1 MALSRTAKFTALGA
15 ALGAC
20 FSIFSWSLDIY
31 LLDASLSLNLIAQ
44 IHKSNY
50 LHFITDLA
58 PFILGAVFY
67 VLCRDYERV
76 LETTPV
82 IEHSGAPFTVGSWI
96 TRITFLTVLVVII
109 LTSIFVLASLG
120 LDIAKHELDLVRY
133 GRDIKIKITSYH
145 LWIEDLTVDNERLTE
160 EEVFQYLEDAKT
172 LYRDF
177 LEVVKEAHAD
187 IFFDATEI
195 DTSLTELERLGRAH
209 VVKNRTTG
217 MRNRVGNDFHA
228 VYKQIF
234 LNIDKIVSGLEKHTQ
249 AKRDQ
254 RTLLA
259 VGIAIFISLF
269 SGMTFL
275 LLRYYE
281 RERSSNTAALLEH
294 SERIALLLDSTGEA
308 IYGIDL
314 NGDCTFANS
323 ACLNLLAYAEES
335 QLLGKNMH
343 NLIHHTTSD
352 GSPSA
357 YEECRICHAFLNGE
371 EIHVDDESLWRLD
384 GTSFPSEYRSFPI
397 RKNGEVI
404 GSVVSFTDITDRLMA
419 ETALI
424 QSEQRYRKLFDN
436 APIAYVL
443 TIDEDGEQV
452 IKDCNSAFVDLLCD
466 QKEKIIG
473 RSLIEFYSPGRET
486 REEGGQLDEYV
497 DSKKLVTRGGEI
509 IETNLLVIPEISMEG
524 LAIGTLH
531 AFINMTEINRAQAE
545 IERVAA
551 ELTRLIDTANSPI
564 FGIDSKG
571 LINEWNQQIQNITGY
586 TKKEVL
592 QKNLVEELFI
602 DEYRESARVVIEKVL
617 RGEQSTN
624 YEFVPN
630 SKDGKRRAILLNTTA
645 RRDKEGNIVGA
656 VGFGQDITEL
666 REKEV
671 VLQHALKMEAVGQ
684 LTGGIAH
691 DFNNLLSIIKGN
703 LRILQQKSGVA
714 SEVITRMFDDALS
727 ATEDG
732 VELVERLLA
741 FAHTKAVNVQLVDIN
756 ESIEMSL
763 RLLTR
768 TLGDHIDVVFEGND
782 DALYIKANRGQ
793 FDNALL
799 NLAINARDAMV
810 KGGSL
815 TITTGRV
822 LLNRTSHEYLS
833 SDKNFAHAFDPLPEG
848 VYVEVI
854 VSDTGT
860 GIESED
866 LERLYEPFFTTKDVG
881 KGSGLGL
888 SMVYKFMQQSH
899 GSCRI
904 ESTPGEGTT
913 VSLLFPA
920 VDKKIKDDDE
930 VPTEKKLKV
939 GRGTVLVVEDEAR
952 VRRVAV
958 YDLKNLGFDVLEAE
972 NAQSAM
978 VLFESNNSVV
988 LLFSDILMPGG
999 IDGVDLAKWVHTHYP
1014 DVKILLTTGYS
1025 KDLFNDKDKN
1035 IIPFSVIRKP
1045 YAIENLTDK
1054 ISLLLELR

>member
-1 MALSRTAKFTALGA
+1 MALSRTAKFTVLGA

-20 FSIFSWSLDIY
+20 FSMFSWSLDIY
-31 LLDASLSLNLIAQ
+31 LLDAPLSLNLIAQ

-58 PFILGAVFY
+58 PFILAAVFY

-76 LETTPV
+76 LETTPG
-82 IEHSGAPFTVGSWI
+82 IEHSGSPFAVGSWL

-133 GRDIKIKITSYH
+133 GRDIKIEITSFH
-145 LWIEDLTVDNERLTE
+145 LWIEELTVDNETLTE
-160 EEVFQYLEDAKT
+160 AEVFQHLEDAKT

-177 LEVVKEAHAD
+177 LEVAKEAHAD
-187 IFFDATEI
+187 IFFDTTKV
-195 DTSLTELERLGRAH
+195 DTNLTELEQLGRAH

-217 MRNRVGNDFHA
+217 LRNRVGNDFHA

-314 NGDCTFANS
+314 KGDCTFANS
-323 ACLNLLAYAEES
+323 ACMNLLAYTEES
-335 QLLGKNMH
+335 QFLGKNMH
-343 NLIHHTTSD
+343 DLIHHTKSD
-352 GSPSA
+352 GSLSA
-357 YEECRICHAFLNGE
+357 YEDCRICHAFLNGE
-371 EIHVDDESLWRLD
+371 EIHVDDETLWRLD

-397 RKNGEVI
+397 RKKGEVI
-404 GSVVSFTDITDRLMA
+404 GSVVSFTDITDRVA
-419 ETALI
+419 AKTALI

-466 QKEKIIG
+466 QKEKIIS
-473 RSLIEFYSPGRET
+473 RSLTEFYSPSRGSRGENGR
-486 REEGGQLDEYV
+486 LDEYG
-497 DSKKLVTRGGEI
+497 DSKQLITKGGEI
-509 IETNLLVIPEISMEG
+509 IETNLLVIPEIFMEG
-524 LAIGTLH
+524 LTIGTLH
-531 AFINMTEINRAQAE
+531 AFIDITEIKRVQAE

-551 ELTRLIDTANSPI
+551 EWTQLIDTANSPI

-602 DEYRESARVVIEKVL
+602 DEYRESAREVIEKVL
-617 RGEQSTN
+617 RGEESTN
-624 YEFVPN
+624 YEFVPK

-645 RRDKEGNIVGA
+645 RRDTAGNIVGA

-703 LRILQQKSGVA
+703 LRILQQKSVVV
-714 SEVITRMFDDALS
+714 SEVVTRMFDDALS

-741 FAHTKAVNVQLVDIN
+741 FSHTKAVNVQLVDTN
-756 ESIEMSL
+756 EAIEMSL

-768 TLGDHIDVVFEGND
+768 TLGDHIDVVFEGSD
-782 DALYIKANRGQ
+782 DDLYIKANRGQ

-799 NLAINARDAMV
+799 NLAINARDAMI
-810 KGGSL
+810 KGGKL
-815 TITTGRV
+815 TIMTRRV
-822 LLNRTSHEYLS
+822 FLNQASHEHYS
-833 SDKNFAHAFDPLPEG
+833 SDKYFAHAFDPLPEG
-848 VYVEVI
+848 VYVEVT
-854 VSDTGT
+854 VSDTGI
-860 GIESED
+860 GIEPED
-866 LERLYEPFFTTKDVG
+866 LERLYEPFYTTKDVG

-888 SMVYKFMQQSH
+888 SMVYKFMQQSQ
-899 GSCRI
+899 GSSRI
-904 ESTPGEGTT
+904 KSTPGEGTT

-920 VDKKIKDDDE
+920 VDERIQDNDA
-930 VPTEKKLKV
+930 VPTEKNLKV
-939 GRGTVLVVEDEAR
+939 GSGTVLVVEDEAR

-958 YDLKNLGFDVLEAE
+958 YDLKRLGFDILEAE
-972 NAQSAM
+972 NAQAAM
-978 VLFESNNSVV
+978 TLFESNNSVV
-988 LLFSDILMPGG
+988 LLFSDVLMPGG
-999 IDGVDLAKWVHTHYP
+999 IDGVGLAKWVRTHYP
-1014 DVKILLTTGYS
+1014 DVKVLLTTGYS
-1025 KDLFNDKDKN
+1025 KDLFNDKNNN
-1035 IIPFSVIRKP
+1035 IIPFPVIRKP
-1045 YAIENLTDK
+1045 YSIENLTDK